1 MRNLVWWR
9 LKYVLALAFLLFLPL
24 TFCFTAQGQSA
35 PQKKYWVYFRDKG
48 LGTIGIHS
56 LHKESQ
62 LYSMA
67 KAFVSDRALQ
77 RRAKVLPGENLIDV
91 SDLPVYQP
99 YVDELAK
106 RGILPHISSRWLN
119 ALSAYLTQEQVGS
132 IASLPFVKDVTPV
145 VVFHRDKEPVVE
157 NVRQRSV
164 GSTVQ
169 KVEMLDYGPSLEQVE
184 VINVPAVHSLG
195 INGTGIIIGM
205 LDNGFRWRAHEAL
218 RNIHVIAEH
227 DFIFNRDSTSNGP
240 GDVADQDFHGTATL
254 STIGG
259 FKPGQ
264 IIGPAYGASF
274 ILGKTEDNRSGQ
286 DADYPIEEDNW
297 VAGIEWMESLG
308 VDVVSSSLGY
318 NLFTDGTG
326 YFFSHGDFNGRT
338 AVTTRGAVMAARRG
352 VVVVNAMGN
361 EGHSAST
368 DGFTT
373 GTMVAPADADSII
386 SAGAV
391 NYSGVLASFSSVG
404 PTNDGRVK
412 PDVVAPGVS
421 IYYASTPGPD
431 TYGNLNGTSFSCPL
445 TAGTA
450 ALVLSAHPEFTP
462 IQVRDAIRNTA
473 SRAARP
479 DNFYG
484 WGVVNAQAAVL
495 SSGLVFS
502 NLPHLYYND
511 LSNIVTT
518 YVASNTG
525 VDNLAIRLRYS
536 LDGGKTFTSL
546 QMAPTNVPGLFLAT
560 IPTKT
565 LGTLIQYYIEG
576 IDQGGIQRR
585 SPFTSPDS
593 VFSFR
598 YGAGD
603 TTRLTAKPIPVTVPT
618 GFLLY
623 QNYPNPFNPSTTI
636 QFYSPDFTDGEV
648 VVYNVLGEKVA
659 TIFSGRIHAGN
670 NFVLWKPGG
679 NGEAAASGVYFYQL
693 RTPTFSNTKRML
705 LIK

>member
-1 MRNLVWWR
+1 MRNSVWR
-9 LKYVLALAFLLFLPL
+9 KSEYVFVSVLLFVLFSYPPSV
-24 TFCFTAQGQSA
+24 AQGQSP

-48 LGTIGIHS
+48 LETTGTHS
-56 LHKESQ
+56 LQKESQ

-77 RRAKVLPGENLIDV
+77 RRGKVLARENLIDV

-106 RGILPHISSRWLN
+106 RGITAHVSSRWLN
-119 ALSAYLTQEQVGS
+119 ALSVYLTPEQIGS
-132 IASLPFVKDVTPV
+132 IASLPFVKEVIPV
-145 VVFHRDKEPVVE
+145 VTLHRDKERVE
-157 NVRQRSV
+157 AVTKGSQRPL
-164 GSTVQ
+164 VQ
-169 KVEMLDYGPSLEQVE
+169 KAEMLDYGASLEQAS
-184 VINVPAVHSLG
+184 VINVPAVHDLS
-195 INGTGIIIGM
+195 INATGVIIGM

-218 RNIHVIAEH
+218 RNLHVIAEH

-240 GDVADQDFHGTATL
+240 GDESDQDFHGTATL

-259 FKPGQ
+259 FMPGQ

-274 ILGKTEDNRSGQ
+274 ILAKTEDMRSG
-286 DADYPIEEDNW
+286 DTADFPIEEDNW
-297 VAGIEWMESLG
+297 AAGIEWMESLG

-338 AVTTRGAVMAARRG
+338 AVTTKAAVMAARRG

-404 PTNDGRVK
+404 PTNDGRIK
-412 PDVVAPGVS
+412 PDVVAPGVMV
-421 IYYASTPGPD
+421 YCAWTPGPD
-431 TYGNLNGTSFSCPL
+431 TYGYLDGTSLSCPL

-473 SRAARP
+473 RQANKP

-484 WGVVNAQAAVL
+484 WGMVDARAAVL

-502 NLPHLYYND
+502 NLPHLYFND
-511 LSNIVTT
+511 LIDIVVT

-525 VDNLAIRLRYS
+525 VDNLGIRLQYS
-536 LDGGKTFTSL
+536 LEGSRTFTSL
-546 QMAPTNVPGLFLAT
+546 QVVPTNIPNLFLAT
-560 IPTKT
+560 IPQQP
-565 LGTLIQYYIEG
+565 LGTLVQYYIEG
-576 IDQGGIQRR
+576 VDQAGIQRR
-585 SPFTSPDS
+585 NPVTSPDS
-593 VFSFR
+593 LFSFR
-598 YGAGD
+598 YGEGD
-603 TTRLTAKPIPVTVPT
+603 TSRIQAKPIPLVVPST
-618 GFLLY
+618 FVLY

-636 QFYSPDFTDGEV
+636 QFYSPVFTDAEV
-648 VVYNVLGEKVA
+648 IIYNVLGEKVK
-659 TIFSGRIHAGN
+659 TVFSGRIHPGN
-670 NFVLWKPGG
+670 NFVFWKPGLVDKPV
-679 NGEAAASGVYFYQL
+679 ASGIYFYQL
-693 RTPTFSNTKRML
+693 RTATFLDTKRML

>member
-1 MRNLVWWR
+1 
-9 LKYVLALAFLLFLPL
+9 
-24 TFCFTAQGQSA
+24 
-35 PQKKYWVYFRDKG
+35 VYFRDKG
-48 LGTIGIHS
+48 PGTVGIHS
-56 LHKESQ
+56 LQKESQ

-77 RRAKVLPGENLIDV
+77 RRGKVLAKENLIDV

-106 RGILPHISSRWLN
+106 RGIIPHVSSRWLN
-119 ALSAYLTQEQVGS
+119 ALSVYLTPEELGS
-132 IASLPFVKDVTPV
+132 IASLPFVKEVIPV
-145 VVFHRDKEPVVE
+145 VTLRRDKEPVEAVTKGS
-157 NVRQRSV
+157 QRPL
-164 GSTVQ
+164 VQ
-169 KVEMLDYGPSLEQVE
+169 KAEMLDYGPSLEQVN
-184 VINVPAVHSLG
+184 VINVPPVHNLA
-195 INGTGIIIGM
+195 INGTGVLIGM

-218 RNIHVIAEH
+218 RNLRVIAEH

-240 GDVADQDFHGTATL
+240 NDVPDQDFHGTATL

-259 FKPGQ
+259 FMPGQ
-264 IIGPAYGASF
+264 LIGPAYGASF
-274 ILGKTEDNRSGQ
+274 VLAKTEDNRSGEST
-286 DADYPIEEDNW
+286 DYHIEEDNW

-318 NLFTDGTG
+318 NRFTDGTG

-338 AVTTRGAVMAARRG
+338 AVTTKAAVMAARRG

-361 EGHSAST
+361 ESHSAST

-386 SAGAV
+386 SVGAV

-404 PTNDGRVK
+404 PTNDGRIK

-473 SRAARP
+473 SQADKP

-484 WGVVNAQAAVL
+484 WGVVDARAAAL

-502 NLPHLYYND
+502 NLPHVYYND
-511 LSNIVTT
+511 LSDIVTT

-525 VDNLAIRLRYS
+525 VDNFGIRLQYS
-536 LDGGKTFTSL
+536 LDGGRTFTSL
-546 QMAPTNVPGLFLAT
+546 QMMPTNVPSLFVAT
-560 IPTKT
+560 IPART
-565 LGTLIQYYIEG
+565 LGTLVRYYIEG
-576 IDQGGIQRR
+576 IDQAGIQRR
-585 SPFTSPDS
+585 NPFTSPDS
-593 VFSFR
+593 LFSFR
-598 YGAGD
+598 YGEGD
-603 TTRLTAKPIPVTVPT
+603 TSRLQAKPISLTVPT
-618 GFLLY
+618 TFFLY

-636 QFYSPDFTDGEV
+636 QFYSPEYTDAEIAI
-648 VVYNVLGEKVA
+648 YNVLGEKVE
-659 TIFSGRIHAGN
+659 TIHVSAHPGINGAVWHPGEPVKKRPIHKSVG
-670 NFVLWKPGG
+670 
-679 NGEAAASGVYFYQL
+679 SGVYFYQL
-693 RTPTFSNTKRML
+693 RAGTFSDTKRML